1 MRKAVTKALRE
12 RGFFAGA
19 FDNEACWPGTPDVHY
34 HRRGLG
40 GVLEVGWIELKHLD
54 ADDLPK
60 RADTPVRVP
69 KYRPGQR
76 LWHLDANKRGVTCHV
91 LLVVDQEW
99 LFFPAFWAA
108 HHLGNVPLATLR
120 EAAIARWSGG
130 FDLEKI
136 LPCL

>member
-12 RGFFAGA
+12 RGFFAMA
-19 FDNEACWPGTPDVHY
+19 VDNESCEPGTPDVY
-34 HRRGLG
+34 YAQYRTCALAS
-40 GVLEVGWIELKHLD
+40 GWIELKHLD
-54 ADDLPK
+54 ADDIPK
-60 RADTPVRVP
+60 RTDTPVRVP

-76 LWHLDANKRGVTCHV
+76 IWHRRANEFNLNCHV
-91 LLVVDQEW
+91 LLVADQEW
-99 LFFPAFWAA
+99 LLFPAFWAA

-120 EAAIARWSGG
+120 EAAVARWSGG